1 MAKYP
6 VIIGRAE
13 PVDIV
18 DIALDV
24 PTKIDSGAY
33 RSAIHASN
41 IKVKTINN
49 EKVLSCDLLGH
60 PCSPVVRKFE
70 TADFEQVTVTNS
82 FGQEETRYEISL
94 RVKLG
99 PKKFRTSFTL
109 ADRSNNLFPI
119 LAGRML
125 LRNRYFVDVTRST
138 VDRIK
143 LKKEFGINTPI
154 DAEDL
159 EG

>member
-13 PVDIV
+13 HIDLVDM
-18 DIALDV
+18 ALGV
-24 PTKIDSGAY
+24 PTKIDTGAF
-33 RSAIHASN
+33 RSSIHAT
-41 IKVKTINN
+41 KVKVQTKNG
-49 EKVLSCDLLGH
+49 EKVLVCELLGH

-70 TADFEQVTVTNS
+70 TTEFQQVTVTNS
-82 FGQEETRYEISL
+82 FGQEETRYEVSIK
-94 RVKLG
+94 VKLG
-99 PKKFRTSFTL
+99 PKKFMTSFTL

-119 LAGRML
+119 LAGRKL
-125 LRNRYFVDVTRST
+125 LKGRYFVDVSSTT

-143 LKKEFGINTPI
+143 LKKEFGITAPI

-159 EG
+159 ED